1 VTNRPRHRHTED
13 HHDWHSAAYV
23 DDWISTDATHDD
35 DRRPLIERM
44 LGLAGLSSDAV
55 LNVLDVGGGYGVVS
69 GVVLR
74 ALPNASVTLQ
84 DYSEAM
90 LAQARGRL
98 AAYAGRVRYELRDFT
113 EPGWAE
119 GLGGPFDLAVSAIAV
134 HNLGPDGA
142 IPVVYRGVCEMLK
155 PGASFLNL
163 DFPQFAGGLE
173 RHLGWLLEAGFAR
186 AERAWE
192 VGIQSAMAAYKG

>member
-1 VTNRPRHRHTED
+1 MNSFVTSVVTVTVIV
-13 HHDWHSAAYV
+13 AAV
-23 DDWISTDATHDD
+23 
-35 DRRPLIERM
+35 P
-44 LGLAGLSSDAV
+44 GLAQPPDFSGMWT
-55 LNVLDVGGGYGVVS
+55 LDQT
-69 GVVLR
+69 
-74 ALPNASVTLQ
+74 AS
-84 DYSEAM
+84 
-90 LAQARGRL
+90 
-98 AAYAGRVRYELRDFT
+98 DFT

-142 IPVVYRGVCEMLK
+142 IPVVYRGVWEVLK
-155 PGASFLNL
+155 PRASFLNL

-173 RHLGWLLEAGFAR
+173 RHLGWLREAGFAR